1 MKFMIIILLIMK
13 CADAS
18 AEWKIDFSSPEETDY
33 WYRINDSVMG
43 GVSESNLRVVDTVAY
58 FEGELSLENNG
69 GFASVRRTGPISL
82 KSNGKPISLETN
94 GDGRSYQLRLRTDQG
109 FDGIAYVA
117 MFVSEREQWQTLTFD
132 EQSFVAQF
140 RGRIVKDA
148 PLLLFSEVKQIG
160 FMLADK
166 QPGSFQ
172 LAIKNISQ

>member
-1 MKFMIIILLIMK
+1 MKFILFILLIMK
-13 CADAS
+13 CANVS
-18 AEWKIDFSSPEETDY
+18 AQWRIDFSVAEEVNY
-33 WYRINDSVMG
+33 WFRINDSVMG
-43 GVSESNLRVVDTVAY
+43 GLSESNLRVVDKVAY

-82 KSNGKPISLETN
+82 KTGDIPISLEIS

-117 MFVSEREQWQTLTFD
+117 VFSSDRSQWQTLSFT

-148 PLLLFSEVKQIG
+148 PVLSFADVKQIG

>member
-1 MKFMIIILLIMK
+1 MKFILFILLIMK
-13 CADAS
+13 CANVS
-18 AEWKIDFSSPEETDY
+18 AQWRIDFSVAEEVNY
-33 WYRINDSVMG
+33 WFRINDSVMG
-43 GVSESNLRVVDTVAY
+43 GLSESNLRVVDKVAY

-82 KSNGKPISLETN
+82 KTGDIPISLEIN

-117 MFVSEREQWQTLTFD
+117 VFSSDRSQWQTLSFT

-148 PLLLFSEVKQIG
+148 PVLSFADVKQIG

>member
-1 MKFMIIILLIMK
+1 MKFILFILLIMK
-13 CADAS
+13 CANVS
-18 AEWKIDFSSPEETDY
+18 AQWRIDFSVAEEVNY
-33 WYRINDSVMG
+33 WFRINDSVMG
-43 GVSESNLRVVDTVAY
+43 GLSESNLRVVDKVAY

-82 KSNGKPISLETN
+82 KTGDTPISLEIN

-117 MFVSEREQWQTLTFD
+117 VFSSDRSQWQTLSFT

-148 PLLLFSEVKQIG
+148 PVLSFADVKQIG